1 MFYFSQ
7 TIFKNLIPALAVGI
21 VLLLADGRSALSE
34 TPPDEPPASEK
45 ERIEQEASAVKDKIE
60 TRQKE
65 VRKFTRKELET
76 VERLNDIDK
85 SLNQVRKQVSASEK
99 ELSDLSTRIEAT
111 ETRLKALTQ
120 RIHQTEKVASRR
132 VVGLYK
138 LNSLGKIHLLAGADS
153 MNDFFQRKNAL
164 ERILT
169 HDEQLLA
176 TLKKQQTELQNLA
189 EHLHKKKETRTR
201 IQSEYDGQMRELKR
215 QKTGRAALLERI
227 RTRKSLARAS
237 LFALKR
243 SADKLDQ
250 KLRRLQ
256 QEHRPK
262 EPAETA
268 EGPFAA
274 LKGLLN
280 MPVRGKITSF
290 FGPYKNTEFDTLNFQ
305 SGIQIAA
312 DRGKPIH
319 SVAPGEVIYS
329 NWFRGYGNMIIIDH
343 GNHYYTLYAHAEELF
358 KSKGEPV
365 KTGETIASVG
375 DTGSISGPGLHFEVR
390 HHGKPV
396 DPLEW
401 LKKG

>member
-7 TIFKNLIPALAVGI
+7 TIFKDLISALAVGI
-21 VLLLADGRSALSE
+21 IIFFADGRCALSE
-34 TPPDEPPASEK
+34 TPPEEPSASEK

-60 TRQKE
+60 TRKKE
-65 VRKFTRKELET
+65 VRQFTREELET
-76 VERLNDIDK
+76 VERLNEINK
-85 SLNQVRKQVSASEK
+85 FLNRVRKQISASEK
-99 ELSDLSTRIEAT
+99 ELSDLSTQIETT
-111 ETRLKALTQ
+111 ETRLQALAEQ
-120 RIHQTEKVASRR
+120 IGQTERVASRR

-138 LNSLGKIHLLAGADS
+138 LNSLGKIHILAGADS

-169 HDEQLLA
+169 HDEQLLSR
-176 TLKKQQTELQNLA
+176 LKKQQAELQDTA
-189 EHLHKKKETRTR
+189 EHLRQKKEARNR
-201 IQSEYDGQMRELKR
+201 LQSEYDGQMQELTR

-250 KLRRLQ
+250 KLKTLR

-268 EGPFAA
+268 RGPFAA

-280 MPVRGKITSF
+280 MPVRGKITSL

-319 SVAPGEVIYS
+319 SVAPGEVIFS
-329 NWFRGYGNMIIIDH
+329 DWFKGYGNMIIIDH

>member
-7 TIFKNLIPALAVGI
+7 TIFKDLISALAVGI
-21 VLLLADGRSALSE
+21 IIFFADGRCALSE
-34 TPPDEPPASEK
+34 TPPEEPSASEK

-65 VRKFTRKELET
+65 VRQFTREELET
-76 VERLNDIDK
+76 VERLNEINK
-85 SLNQVRKQVSASEK
+85 FLNRVRKQISASEK
-99 ELSDLSTRIEAT
+99 ELSDLSTQIETT
-111 ETRLKALTQ
+111 ETRLQALAEQ
-120 RIHQTEKVASRR
+120 IGQTERVASRR

-138 LNSLGKIHLLAGADS
+138 LNSLGKIHILAGADS

-169 HDEQLLA
+169 HDEQLLSR
-176 TLKKQQTELQNLA
+176 LKKQQAELQDTA
-189 EHLHKKKETRTR
+189 EHLRQKKEARNR
-201 IQSEYDGQMRELKR
+201 LQSEYDGQMQELTR

-250 KLRRLQ
+250 KLKALR

-262 EPAETA
+262 EPTGTA

-280 MPVRGKITSF
+280 MPVRGKITSL

-319 SVAPGEVIYS
+319 SVAPGEVIFS
-329 NWFRGYGNMIIIDH
+329 DWFKGYGNMIIIDH